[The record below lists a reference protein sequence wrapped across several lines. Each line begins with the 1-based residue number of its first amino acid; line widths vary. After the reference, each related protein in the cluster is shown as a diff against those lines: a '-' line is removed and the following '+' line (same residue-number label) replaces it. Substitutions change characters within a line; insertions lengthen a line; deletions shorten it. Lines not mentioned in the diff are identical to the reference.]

1 MNIGRTAARQ
11 NPRHPG
17 GPDGIHGIIGPI
29 QTLGDFGFA
38 YPADAHHG
46 NTAGEFCEPL
56 AQIFLLERRVASQ
69 PLFRADS
76 NDPLV
81 DRARRAG
88 ATDNRR
94 RILGKL
100 YPVGGTQY
108 RRVDLLQVVPQP
120 VRHQRR
126 AGHSGDILVHGPAAV
141 AE

>member
-1 MNIGRTAARQ
+1 MNIGRTATRQ
-11 NPRHPG
+11 NPRRPG

-46 NTAGEFCEPL
+46 NTAREFREPL
-56 AQIFLLERRVASQ
+56 AQIFLLERRIAGQ

-76 NDPLV
+76 NDSLV
-81 DRARRAG
+81 DRARRPGTAN
-88 ATDNRR
+88 NRR

-108 RRVDLLQVVPQP
+108 RRVDLLQVIPP
-120 VRHQRR
+120 PT
-126 AGHSGDILVHGPAAV
+126 G
-141 AE
+141 